1 MRIGILEDEALIAD
15 HLTSVIEDKGYEV
28 CFVSDTVKDAKEQLK
43 KNIDFLLLDIKVNG
57 KLSGIDLAEHVNLNY
72 SIPFI
77 FISSNTDQH
86 TLEKVKHAKPYGFLT
101 KPFKNIDI
109 EMAIDLALEK
119 HAAVRQ
125 NPSSKNNFIFLK
137 DKGSWIKVVLDNLL
151 YLQAS
156 DNYTVLFFEKD
167 SFLITQNL
175 KYFEGILP
183 HEQFFKTHRSYL
195 INKNFIE
202 SYSGDSILI
211 NSTSIPVSSTY
222 KFEIDELFKNNKSV

>member
-28 CFVSDTVKDAKEQLK
+28 CFVSDTVEDAKEQLK

-86 TLEKVKHAKPYGFLT
+86 TLEKVKLAKPYGFLT

-109 EMAIDLALEK
+109 EMAIDLAMEK
-119 HAAVRQ
+119 HT
-125 NPSSKNNFIFLK
+125 NTEKNQSITSNFIFLK
-137 DKGSWIKVVLDNLL
+137 DKGTWIKIKLNDIL

-167 SFLITQNL
+167 SLLITQNL
-175 KYFEGILP
+175 KYFEGVLP
-183 HEQFFKTHRSYL
+183 NTQFFKTHRSYL

-211 NSTSIPVSSTY
+211 HSSRIPVSSTY